1 LPWAILISIAVLTL
15 LGILLARAAQPAKAR
30 AAVREARCPVC
41 DGLGFRE
48 GALTKITAEHS
59 DAMCT
64 AKCQLCG
71 ERVRF
76 DRKGVPLP

>member
-1 LPWAILISIAVLTL
+1 MGWAIAISLVIVAA
-15 LGILLARAAQPAKAR
+15 LGVWLMRAAQPAKAR
-30 AAVREARCPVC
+30 AAVRDARCPVC
-41 DGLGFRE
+41 NGLGFRE
-48 GALTKITAEHS
+48 GALTRVTAQHS

-76 DRKGVPLP
+76 DREGNPMQ